1 MVQTCCRQFWRTA
14 TFKVDADLISK
25 IIEIKI
31 EETLRGTVEIPSAMF
46 GINFQIFK
54 KSHLAYS
61 ATRGGNAFGINP
73 EDGSLFCKVISD
85 CLIQSTFFYC
95 D

>member
-1 MVQTCCRQFWRTA
+1 
-14 TFKVDADLISK
+14 
-25 IIEIKI
+25 
-31 EETLRGTVEIPSAMF
+31 MF